1 MKKTLGTLM
10 ACTALLCSCSSE
22 EEVTRQTDEQYRFE
36 VNITTEQA
44 AGAAETRAVKQTFVN
59 GDVVWV
65 GFKDNM
71 NGVLKLT
78 YDGTEWTPSC
88 TGTLTKEQIVTAAE
102 KQCAAI
108 WVDGVTTEPKI
119 SFWDKDCFAWDSTPV
134 PDILVAENK
143 PYTVD
148 DKTKTI
154 QLNLTLGMYFSIVKI
169 TVTGLAEG
177 TWKLSEPDMLRKLN
191 PCINT
196 NVVSVSYASS
206 GAYGET
212 ITGHPASDGYYFI
225 GSVKIG
231 GVPNPTFTLTNG
243 TDTYTKTFTGKTLK
257 QKSAI
262 KIAGPTKSD
271 LKGWKK
277 K

>member
-88 TGTLTKEQIVTAAE
+88 TGTLTNDQIVTADE
-102 KQCAAI
+102 KRCAAVWI
-108 WVDGVTTEPKI
+108 DGVTTEPKI
-119 SFWDKDCFAWDSTPV
+119 PSWGKDFFVWDSIPV
-134 PDILVAENK
+134 PDILVASEQ

-154 QLNLTLGMYFSIVKI
+154 RLNLTLGINSSIVKI
-169 TVTGLAEG
+169 TVTGLAKG
-177 TWKLSEPDMLRKLN
+177 TWKLSEQDMLNKLF

-196 NVVSVSYASS
+196 NYLSVSYAGS
-206 GAYGET
+206 GDYGDT

-257 QKSAI
+257 WKSAI

-271 LKGWKK
+271 LKGWTKE
-277 K
+277 